1 MLSGILGVLGT
12 DSDSYNIIKR
22 IFTNEY
28 FLKYDYIIFD
38 TAGTIN
44 LLSSN
49 AIKAA
54 DKILIP
60 MLDDFFNIAVDDK
73 PRKPRSYKFSEN
85 HIATIKKCL
94 ISQKHIIDTKLYDEI
109 MNLLNQ

>member
-28 FLKYDYIIFD
+28 FSKYDYIIFD

-49 AIKAA
+49 AIG
-54 DKILIP
+54 
-60 MLDDFFNIAVDDK
+60 
-73 PRKPRSYKFSEN
+73 
-85 HIATIKKCL
+85 IKV
-94 ISQKHIIDTKLYDEI
+94 YEEI
-109 MNLLNQ
+109 MRAFEDN